1 MFWYVSFQ
9 LTVLHFC
16 RGIVGATGS
25 GKSTMALSFFRFVE
39 ADEGAI
45 YIDGIN
51 IADLGLY
58 DLRSRLTIIPQDPTI
73 LSGSLR
79 STLDPLDEYEDSE
92 IFEALKRARL
102 LPMEQVEFVDGEE
115 QNYNPFYDLDTE
127 VSEQGQVSSRST
139 RPQYYCLLI
148 RYFSPTQNFSAGE
161 RQLLCLARALLKQ
174 HSLILM
180 DEATSSVDYETD
192 ALITTTIAEEF
203 KRSSLLVIG
212 KHSSPCRCAIQSK
225 R

>member
-1 MFWYVSFQ
+1 MHDEAHMFPCCS
-9 LTVLHFC
+9 
-16 RGIVGATGS
+16 GIVGATGS

-45 YIDGIN
+45 YVDGIN
-51 IADLGLY
+51 IAEIGLW

-79 STLDPLDEYEDSE
+79 STLDPLEEYEDSE

-102 LPMEQVEFVDGEE
+102 LPAEPVEAADGEE
-115 QNYNPFYDLDTE
+115 VNYNPFYDLDTE
-127 VSEQGQVSSRST
+127 VSEQGQVSSMLSYL
-139 RPQYYCLLI
+139 PGQVLI
-148 RYFSPTQNFSAGE
+148 LPSQNFSAGE

-212 KHSSPCRCAIQSK
+212 MLEVH
-225 R
+225 